1 MSYRFEAVL
10 LTLRARFTADAATDE
25 ITAFLAAEG
34 FDRRQIGE
42 IVARFRADATPRRSG
57 PAELAAA
64 PAAPAWPAA
73 QSPPPVR
80 VHGPHERGRFTPEAW
95 GRLLLLGADGLLS
108 PQDLERV
115 IDRALEQGDGRVDL
129 PALRTVLDRIG
140 LGDAGADPDPMT
152 IH

>member
-1 MSYRFEAVL
+1 MSDRFEAVL
-10 LTLRARFTADAATDE
+10 LTLRARFAADAATDE
-25 ITAFLAAEG
+25 IIAFLAAEG

-42 IVARFRADATPRRSG
+42 IVARFRADAAPRRSG
-57 PAELAAA
+57 RAELADAG
-64 PAAPAWPAA
+64 PAGRAA

-95 GRLLLLGADGLLS
+95 GRLLLLGADGRLS
-108 PQDLERV
+108 PKDLERV

-129 PALRTVLDRIG
+129 PALRAVLDRIG